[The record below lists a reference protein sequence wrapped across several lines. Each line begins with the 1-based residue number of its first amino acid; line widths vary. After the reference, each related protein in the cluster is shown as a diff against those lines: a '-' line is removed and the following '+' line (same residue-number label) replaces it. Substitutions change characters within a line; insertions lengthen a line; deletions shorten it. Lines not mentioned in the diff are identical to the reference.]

1 MKPEELQAFVQIAE
15 SIPTVGY
22 SLEFMTNAEHVSNNA
37 VSGLYDEGYFGGVE
51 EAWKLYLSD
60 PNTYFEAVVGI
71 AGAGAVSKVSKFRK
85 FDKKPNIGTTKVA
98 KGNNKGSTV
107 SSGVGTNAYGN
118 NALKYSPINPGP
130 LADDVAKTFR
140 GATYTQRSLVKN
152 TTLYRTISNN
162 GNPAGSFWT
171 SKKPHGPLQSVVD
184 SALDQNWGNT
194 ATRVV
199 KATFPAGTKVYEGV
213 AAAQRGL
220 VGGGNQIYIPKVDTK
235 WIQ

>member
-1 MKPEELQAFVQIAE
+1 VLVVE

-22 SLEFMTNAEHVSNNA
+22 SLESMTNAEHVSNNA
-37 VSGLYDEGYFGGVE
+37 VSGLHDEGYFGGVE
-51 EAWKLYLSD
+51 HAWELYLSD
-60 PNTYFEAVVGI
+60 PNTYIEAVIGI
-71 AGAGAVSKVSKFRK
+71 AGAGAVGKVSKFSK
-85 FDKKPNIGTTKVA
+85 FDKKPNIETTKVA
-98 KGNNKGSTV
+98 NGNNKESIV
-107 SSGVGTNAYGN
+107 SSGVGANPYGN
-118 NALKYSPINPGP
+118 TALKYSPINPGP
-130 LADDVAKTFR
+130 LGDDVAKTFR
-140 GATYTQRSLVKN
+140 GATYTQRSLAKN

-171 SKKPHGPLQSVVD
+171 STKPHGPLQSVVD

-199 KATFPAGTKVYEGV
+199 KAKFPAGTKIYEGA

-220 VGGGNQIYIPKVDTK
+220 VGGGNQIYIPKVDPN